1 MNFYPLFCLLIESSL
16 HDSVKDTPFF
26 LLYGRDAKLPLDQ
39 VLDNPYR
46 VLAGAETYRERL
58 IMYLHKAHQL
68 ARVSLEKAQTRQKQ
82 FYDKKKPPS
91 RSYSV
96 GDSVY
101 LYVPRVKRGQT
112 PKFAHYWQGPYV
124 IAKKMSPVNYQIVS
138 DKGVKQVVHVNRLK
152 PANIRFSQIS
162 ESDSDEYN
170 DEWSSSD
177 ELPLAHLL

>member
-1 MNFYPLFCLLIESSL
+1 MYVNEQHKDWDEFLPLVLFAYRTSL

-26 LLYGRDAKLPLDQ
+26 LLYGRDAKLPLD
-39 VLDNPYR
+39 
-46 VLAGAETYRERL
+46 
-58 IMYLHKAHQL
+58 HKAHQL
-68 ARVSLEKAQTRQKQ
+68 TRVSLEKAQTRQKQ
-82 FYDKKKPPS
+82 FYDIKKPTS

-152 PANIRFSQIS
+152 PANIRSSQIS

-170 DEWSSSD
+170 DE
-177 ELPLAHLL
+177 